1 MAPSLSTFHFRR
13 MAPQSAVHLP
23 LHAQVQ
29 ALVPHFEEFYHIE
42 KFVTTG
48 SKVPP
53 KP

>member
-1 MAPSLSTFHFRR
+1 MAPSLSSFYFRR
-13 MAPQSAVHLP
+13 RAPQSAVRLP
-23 LHAQVQ
+23 LHVQ
-29 ALVPHFEEFYHIE
+29 ALVPHFEVLYHIE